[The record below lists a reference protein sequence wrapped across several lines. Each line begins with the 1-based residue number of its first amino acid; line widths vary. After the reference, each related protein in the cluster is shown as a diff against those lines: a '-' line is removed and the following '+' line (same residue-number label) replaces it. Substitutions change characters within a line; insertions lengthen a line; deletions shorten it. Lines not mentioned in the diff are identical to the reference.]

1 MKRMLLGCGLCAL
14 LAVTPGC
21 GPGRSAVAGKVS
33 YEDGT
38 PVEAGSVIGEATVNG
53 KLVAVQGTIRSDGSF
68 SWGGDR
74 EGDGALPGA
83 YKVIV
88 VPISLSEYQLAQ
100 GMTTAVSGKY
110 TKYETSGLSFEVK
123 PGKNE
128 FNITVSRPKPR
139 AKNDKSGG
147 D

>member
-1 MKRMLLGCGLCAL
+1 MKRILLGCGLCAL
-14 LAVTPGC
+14 LAAAPGC
-21 GPGRSAVAGKVS
+21 GDGRATVAGKVS

-38 PVEAGSVIGEATVNG
+38 PVEAGSVIGEATVAG
-53 KLVAVQGTIRSDGSF
+53 KLVAVQGTIHTDGSF
-68 SWGGDR
+68 NWGGDR

-88 VPISLSEYQLAQ
+88 VPVSLSEYQLAQ
-100 GMTTAVSGKY
+100 GQTTAIAGKY
-110 TKYETSGLSFEVK
+110 TKYESSGLSFEVK
-123 PGKNE
+123 SGKNE

-139 AKNDKSGG
+139 ANNKSGG